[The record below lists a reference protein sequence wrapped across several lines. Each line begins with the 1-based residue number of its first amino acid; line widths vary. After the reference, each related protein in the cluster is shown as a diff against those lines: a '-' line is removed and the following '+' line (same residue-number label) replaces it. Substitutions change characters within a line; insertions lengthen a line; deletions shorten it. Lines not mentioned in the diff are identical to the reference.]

1 MKKPKVSREE
11 KMSLIQEKLE
21 TGVREI
27 FESEKYQEYIRTMAK
42 FPNYSINNCILI
54 ASQCPHASYV
64 CGYKKW
70 NEFNRNV
77 VKGESGIMIFA
88 PIKGKVEVEEPKF
101 DERNQP
107 VLNDD
112 GTQSTERVTRE
123 YKSFRPC
130 YVFDLSQTEGDPLPS
145 LTTRLEAGVEDYEK
159 VIEEPSHNAAQSV
172 NGSILGKRLEIHSTS
187 LQKKR
192 SAAPYARC
200 RLKGS

>member
-1 MKKPKVSREE
+1 MKKSKSNREE
-11 KMSLIQEKLE
+11 KMSEIQERLMKG
-21 TGVREI
+21 TKEI
-27 FESEKYQEYIRTMAK
+27 YESGKWAEYISVMSK

-112 GTQSTERVTRE
+112 GIQSTERVTRE

-130 YVFDLSQTEGDPLPS
+130 YVFDLNVTLFIM
-145 LTTRLEAGVEDYEK
+145 LR
-159 VIEEPSHNAAQSV
+159 
-172 NGSILGKRLEIHSTS
+172 TS
-187 LQKKR
+187 LNCCIY
-192 SAAPYARC
+192 SA
-200 RLKGS
+200 